1 MMNKK
6 TIRYAFFSSLPVMAG
21 YVVLGAGFGILLNDK
36 GYSFWWAFLMSL
48 TIYAGSMQYVGVD
61 LMAGGASLVS
71 AALMTLMVNARH
83 IFYGVSMVDKY
94 REAGPEKPYL
104 IFALTDETF
113 SVVCDVDLPEGVEEN
128 AYYFW
133 ISLLDHSYWIIGSV
147 AGALAGQMIPLDFT
161 GIDFSMTALFTVILI
176 DQIRGSGL
184 EIRVPAMIG
193 GIAAVVC
200 LFIFGTDAFLLP
212 ALLLT
217 VVAVAGLQAGSRK
230 KKRADQKGPEA
241 GTGEQV

>member
-21 YVVLGAGFGILLNDK
+21 YVVLGAGFGIFLNDK

-104 IFALTDETF
+104 IFALTDETY
-113 SVVCDVDLPEGVEEN
+113 SLVCDAEVPEGVSRRW
-128 AYYFW
+128 YYFLV
-133 ISLLDHSYWIIGSV
+133 SLMNQFYWIFGSV
-147 AGALAGQMIPLDFT
+147 LGGILGSALTFDT
-161 GIDFSMTALFTVILI
+161 EGIDFAMTALFVVIFLNQWESQKNHLAAI
-176 DQIRGSGL
+176 VGVLSSVLCLVLFGADQFIL
-184 EIRVPAMIG
+184 PAMIV
-193 GIAAVVC
+193 IIVILTC
-200 LFIFGTDAFLLP
+200 LRTKL
-212 ALLLT
+212 
-217 VVAVAGLQAGSRK
+217 
-230 KKRADQKGPEA
+230 DQEVS
-241 GTGEQV
+241 E

>member
-1 MMNKK
+1 MMYKK

-71 AALMTLMVNARH
+71 AALITLMVNARH

-104 IFALTDETF
+104 IFALTDETY
-113 SVVCDVDLPEGVEEN
+113 SLVCDAEVPEGVSRRW
-128 AYYFW
+128 YYFLV
-133 ISLLDHSYWIIGSV
+133 SLMNQFYWIFGSV
-147 AGALAGQMIPLDFT
+147 LGGILGSALTFDT
-161 GIDFSMTALFTVILI
+161 EGIDFAMTALFVVIFLEQWLKEKHHASEWI
-176 DQIRGSGL
+176 GL
-184 EIRVPAMIG
+184 
-193 GIAAVVC
+193 AASVGC
-200 LFIFGTDAFLLP
+200 
-212 ALLLT
+212 LLLF
-217 VVAVAGLQAGSRK
+217 G
-230 KKRADQKGPEA
+230 ADNFLVPTMICILAALTALRRPLEKERGVTAP
-241 GTGEQV
+241 